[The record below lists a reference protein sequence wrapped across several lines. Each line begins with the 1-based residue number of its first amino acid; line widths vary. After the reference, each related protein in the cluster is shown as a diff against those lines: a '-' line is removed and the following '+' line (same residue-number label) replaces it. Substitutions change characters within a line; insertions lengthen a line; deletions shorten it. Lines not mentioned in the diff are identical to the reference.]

1 MQKTNC
7 SSMVKTP
14 GSGLLHAAA
23 RALLGLSIGLGA
35 QVLAQT
41 SDRWESAGTLR
52 APAAAAPTPPVSAG
66 HGEGWLQ
73 MYGVRLNTATR
84 EEMRRAIRKQGLVAE
99 REDEAF
105 DEDIYEASHL
115 MPGLLQLKFAY
126 TPEGQKLARV
136 DYVFAAFSDNAHAG
150 ELTHR
155 VQKRFGRP
163 AKVTGYEE
171 GGPYHALWRLPDQIE
186 LFVGRAWPQKNSYMK
201 FFNVAVMG
209 SASAAE
215 REALQFRPDSTQNSH
230 ALPEWVGR

>member
-1 MQKTNC
+1 MQAKK
-7 SSMVKTP
+7 SSFWVKTTTMP
-14 GSGLLHAAA
+14 LKHVTA
-23 RALLGLSIGLGA
+23 RAVFAWGLCLGL
-35 QVLAQT
+35 QVSAQT
-41 SDRWESAGTLR
+41 IGRWESAGSMVS
-52 APAAAAPTPPVSAG
+52 PPPAAPTRVAAAG
-66 HGEGWLQ
+66 QGEGWLQ
-73 MYGVRLNTATR
+73 MYGVRMSTATR
-84 EEMRRAIRKQGLVAE
+84 EEMRRAIRQQGLVAE

-105 DEDIYEASHL
+105 EEDIYEASHL
-115 MPGLLQLKFAY
+115 MPGLLQLKFTY
-126 TPEGQKLARV
+126 TREGQKLARV

-163 AKVTGYEE
+163 AQVTGYEE

-209 SASAAE
+209 SAATVE
-215 REALQFRPDSTQNSH
+215 REAMQSRPESSQNNH